1 MSHADDKADMSAQQ
15 SEPPSTARPAKP
27 TRKLPFAVVRA
38 KRKAEPPEADGS
50 AEGVLA
56 KKQQAENSG
65 GVTVL
70 RAEPANPQP
79 AKEDS
84 DDGAVGLGGLAAY
97 GTESD

>member
-1 MSHADDKADMSAQQ
+1 MSYADDKADVSAQQ
-15 SEPPSTARPAKP
+15 SEPSSAARPAKP
-27 TRKLPFAVVRA
+27 ARKLPFAVVRA

-56 KKQQAENSG
+56 KKQQAENG
-65 GVTVL
+65 GVTAL

>member
-1 MSHADDKADMSAQQ
+1 MSYADDKADMSAQQ
-15 SEPPSTARPAKP
+15 SEPSSAARPAKP
-27 TRKLPFAVVRA
+27 ARKLPFAVVRA

-50 AEGVLA
+50 AEGAPA
-56 KKQQAENSG
+56 KKQQAENG
-65 GVTVL
+65 GVTAL
-70 RAEPANPQP
+70 RAEPANLQP